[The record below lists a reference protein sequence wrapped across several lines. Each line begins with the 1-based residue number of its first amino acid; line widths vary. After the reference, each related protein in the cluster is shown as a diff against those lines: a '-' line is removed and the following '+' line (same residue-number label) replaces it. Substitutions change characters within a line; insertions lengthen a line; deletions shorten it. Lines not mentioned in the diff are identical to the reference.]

1 MKFWLNRRFFGFR
14 SPEKIASNLVIVIP
28 SFFILRLWSSVRN
41 KITGLNI
48 DGVWCIDEEVLK
60 REAQSI
66 FRALFQANVPC
77 NPHSLQLRVVPQ
89 IDANHCEDL
98 LRLVSM
104 LEVKNVVFSMSAY
117 KALGPNGFQS
127 IFFRT
132 YWSMVAKD
140 IWDLVSV
147 AFSTG
152 CIDKQLAE
160 TLIVPIP
167 KVDDPMSL

>member
-1 MKFWLNRRFFGFR
+1 M
-14 SPEKIASNLVIVIP
+14 
-28 SFFILRLWSSVRN
+28 
-41 KITGLNI
+41 
-48 DGVWCIDEEVLK
+48 
-60 REAQSI
+60 
-66 FRALFQANVPC
+66 
-77 NPHSLQLRVVPQ
+77 PQ

-117 KALGPNGFQS
+117 KAPGPNGFQS

-152 CIDKQLAE
+152 CID
-160 TLIVPIP
+160 I
-167 KVDDPMSL
+167 